1 MTDEELLNKVKKG
14 LGITGT
20 YQDETLTIYIEDVKN
35 FLVDAGVSEEIV
47 NGSDSVGVIIR
58 GVSDLWNYGMGSA
71 EFSEYFV
78 QRATQLIYKNVP
90 KSIVVM
96 TVKSTEGSD
105 VGTTKITV
113 QDGSPDAIYRYSF
126 TDLLPEYEQDLS
138 DWVEWDGISDII
150 AEDGHKICVAEV
162 TTEKL
167 AIKAGITTIVA
178 NLG

>member
-90 KSIVVM
+90 K
-96 TVKSTEGSD
+96 KN
-105 VGTTKITV
+105 
-113 QDGSPDAIYRYSF
+113 
-126 TDLLPEYEQDLS
+126 LS
-138 DWVEWDGISDII
+138 LW
-150 AEDGHKICVAEV
+150 
-162 TTEKL
+162 
-167 AIKAGITTIVA
+167 
-178 NLG
+178 